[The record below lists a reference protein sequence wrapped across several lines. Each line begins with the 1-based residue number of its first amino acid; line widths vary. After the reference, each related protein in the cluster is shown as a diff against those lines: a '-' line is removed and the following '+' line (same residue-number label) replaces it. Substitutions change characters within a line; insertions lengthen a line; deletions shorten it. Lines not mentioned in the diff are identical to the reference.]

1 MKHILNEDGKLY
13 RLLEMIMELG
23 IMNFLFLLC
32 SIPVFTIGPAYVALL
47 GCADAFRKGEGSS
60 TSGNFF
66 KHFRAAFL
74 PSLVLGIVTI
84 LVLAL
89 LAYNTLFTMTVFTGA
104 ARIVLLGVYFLLF
117 LLVLA
122 FVYYLA
128 RLIGQFRN
136 FCTGYLKAA
145 LLGVVAHLPRG
156 LGIAVATASPLILAF
171 FPVGVILSLLPV
183 LLFFWFSTMAVLCM
197 KLAAPSME
205 QIGEFCKK
213 LLGKRFPT

>member
-1 MKHILNEDGKLY
+1 MKHILNEDGRFY

-47 GCADAFRKGEGSS
+47 ACADAFRKGEGTS
-60 TSGNFF
+60 TAGNFF

-74 PSLVLGIVTI
+74 PALVQGIVTI

-89 LAYNTLFTMTVFTGA
+89 LAYNTLFTMTVFTGP

-128 RLIGQFRN
+128 RLIGQFQN
-136 FCTGYLKAA
+136 FRIGYLKAA
-145 LLGVVAHLPRG
+145 LLAVVAHLLRG
-156 LGIAVATASPLILAF
+156 LCIAVAMASPLILAF
-171 FPVGVILSLLPV
+171 LPVAVILSLLPV
-183 LLFFWFSTMAVLCM
+183 ILFFWFSTMAVLCM
-197 KLAAPSME
+197 KLAAPSLK
-205 QIGEFCKK
+205 QIGEFCKNC
-213 LLGKRFPT
+213 

>member
-47 GCADAFRKGEGSS
+47 ACADAFRKGEGAS
-60 TSGNFF
+60 TAGNFF

-74 PSLVLGIVTI
+74 PALVQGVVTI

-89 LAYNTLFTMTVFTGA
+89 LAYNTLFTITVFTGP
-104 ARIVLLGVYFLLF
+104 ARIVLLGVYFLLL

-128 RLIGQFRN
+128 RLIGQFQN
-136 FCTGYLKAA
+136 FRIGYLKAA
-145 LLGVVAHLPRG
+145 LLAVVAHLPRG
-156 LGIAVATASPLILAF
+156 LCIAVAMASPLILAF
-171 FPVGVILSLLPV
+171 LPVAVSLSLLPV
-183 LLFFWFSTMAVLCM
+183 ILFFWFSTMAVICM
-197 KLAAPSME
+197 KLAAPSLK
-205 QIGEFCKK
+205 QIGLFCKNC
-213 LLGKRFPT
+213 

>member
-47 GCADAFRKGEGSS
+47 ACADAFRKGEGAS
-60 TSGNFF
+60 TAGNFF

-74 PSLVLGIVTI
+74 PALVQGVVTI

-89 LAYNTLFTMTVFTGA
+89 LAYNTLFTITVFTGP
-104 ARIVLLGVYFLLF
+104 ARIVLLGVYFLLL

-128 RLIGQFRN
+128 RLIGQFQN
-136 FCTGYLKAA
+136 FRIGYLKAA
-145 LLGVVAHLPRG
+145 LLAVVAHLLRG
-156 LGIAVATASPLILAF
+156 LCIAVAMASPLILAF
-171 FPVGVILSLLPV
+171 LPVAVSLSLLPV
-183 LLFFWFSTMAVLCM
+183 ILFFWFSTMAVLCM
-197 KLAAPSME
+197 KLAAPSLK
-205 QIGEFCKK
+205 QIGVFCKNC
-213 LLGKRFPT
+213 